1 MGKMKL
7 EFPKDFLWGG
17 GIADFQAE
25 GGYEESGRGLTTL
38 DFVTQGS
45 ATEPRK
51 ITYMMPDG
59 SKHVQ
64 NARGLPMPEHAR
76 GYLDPNYYYPSLHAV
91 DFYHHYK
98 EDIRLFAE
106 MGMRIF
112 RFSICWTRIF
122 PTGMEEAPNEAG
134 LDFYESIVDECRKY
148 GIEPLIT
155 ICHDEIPA
163 YLADHYQGWLSRTTI
178 ECYLKLCK
186 ALFTRLGS
194 KVKYWTTFNEINS
207 LNGYISLG
215 CTRYD
220 DYSRYV
226 GAHHMFLASA
236 LAVKMCHEMYPGSML
251 GAMYAASPCYPLTCK
266 PEDVFMQMQVRRRT
280 FYFSDV
286 MMRGYYPGY
295 ARTILESKGVELP
308 IQPGDEQI
316 LREGTLDYFAFSCYR
331 STTVNV
337 NTVFPVKGLEIMSM
351 DSNPYLKNTAWGWP
365 KDPMS
370 LRYVLN
376 EVYDRYQKPILIAE
390 NGLGEIDRPDENGYV
405 DDEYRI
411 QYLKEHFKEIRK
423 AICLDHVEVLGYT
436 MWGCIDL
443 VSLGTGEMKKRYGW
457 IYVDM
462 DDLGNGS
469 KKRVPKKS
477 YYWMKEFLETNGAN
491 LEQDDDPLII

>member
-1 MGKMKL
+1 M
-7 EFPKDFLWGG
+7 
-17 GIADFQAE
+17 
-25 GGYEESGRGLTTL
+25 
-38 DFVTQGS
+38 
-45 ATEPRK
+45 
-51 ITYMMPDG
+51 
-59 SKHVQ
+59 
-64 NARGLPMPEHAR
+64 
-76 GYLDPNYYYPSLHAV
+76 
-91 DFYHHYK
+91 
-98 EDIRLFAE
+98 
-106 MGMRIF
+106 
-112 RFSICWTRIF
+112 
-122 PTGMEEAPNEAG
+122 
-134 LDFYESIVDECRKY
+134 
-148 GIEPLIT
+148 
-155 ICHDEIPA
+155 
-163 YLADHYQGWLSRTTI
+163 
-178 ECYLKLCK
+178 
-186 ALFTRLGS
+186 
-194 KVKYWTTFNEINS
+194 
-207 LNGYISLG
+207 
-215 CTRYD
+215 
-220 DYSRYV
+220 
-226 GAHHMFLASA
+226 
-236 LAVKMCHEMYPGSML
+236 
-251 GAMYAASPCYPLTCK
+251 
-266 PEDVFMQMQVRRRT
+266 
-280 FYFSDV
+280 
-286 MMRGYYPGY
+286 
-295 ARTILESKGVELP
+295 ELP
-308 IQPGDEQI
+308 IQPGDEQL

-337 NTVFPVKGLEIMSM
+337 NTVFPIKGLEIMSM